1 MKKIMTK
8 THLKTIILSTSLLLA
23 IPSFADIYSTD
34 DGLAKIKN
42 NLDNSK
48 ENQGEYAKN
57 LEIVNKN
64 LAEITKAKNSVQKQK
79 DSVTQQI
86 LSNNES
92 FKKSIMQEKEVQQL
106 IAAEKQKQE
115 QERIQLEQLEKTVA
129 QIKQNQ
135 MQREA
140 LITEYSNQLLLA
152 QEDKKSWKARDTE
165 LRTQEV
171 KTIQSLRG
179 LASEESTWTN
189 KQKGYEIEVKRWA
202 SEVEKQQKINSTYN
216 ALKGQEKQ

>member
-1 MKKIMTK
+1 MKKTMTK

-23 IPSFADIYSTD
+23 TPVFADIYSTD

-48 ENQGEYAKN
+48 ENQAEYAKN

-86 LSNNES
+86 LSNNDS
-92 FKKSIMQEKEVQQL
+92 FKKSIMQEKEIQQL
-106 IAAEKQKQE
+106 IVSEKQKMDQE
-115 QERIQLEQLEKTVA
+115 KIQLEQLEKLIA

-135 MQREA
+135 IQREA
-140 LITEYSNQLLLA
+140 ILLEYNNQLMLA
-152 QEDKKSWKARDTE
+152 QEDKKSWKARDSE
-165 LRTQEV
+165 LRTQEA

-179 LASEESTWTN
+179 LASEEATWIN

-202 SEVEKQQKINSTYN
+202 SEVEKQQKIYNTYN
-216 ALKGQEKQ
+216 GLKGQEKK